1 MHLYKVKVVLDV
13 MAESLA
19 TQSFSSHESSSED
32 DNVLILAAVGLALE
46 EQEQRKR
53 RQRRRR
59 WWVRP
64 WIARREQFGAY
75 HALMSEM
82 EGEEPESYVNF
93 VRMDTQHFQQLLAAV
108 TPLILK
114 EETLMRGS
122 IPPAE
127 RLAVTLRFLASG
139 ML

>member
-1 MHLYKVKVVLDV
+1 M
-13 MAESLA
+13 A

-32 DNVLILAAVGLALE
+32 YTNLLILSAVGLELE

-82 EGEEPESYVNF
+82 EGEDPESFVNF
-93 VRMDTQHFQQLLAAV
+93 VRMDIQHFQQLLVAV

-127 RLAVTLRFLASG
+127 SIAVTLRFLASG

>member
-1 MHLYKVKVVLDV
+1 MKVVLDV

-32 DNVLILAAVGLALE
+32 DNVLILAAVGLELE
-46 EQEQRKR
+46 ELEQRER
-53 RQRRRR
+53 PQRRRR

-75 HALMSEM
+75 HALMREI
-82 EGEEPESYVNF
+82 EGEDPESYVNF
-93 VRMDTQHFQQLLAAV
+93 VRMDAQHFQQLLAAV
-108 TPLILK
+108 TLLILK
-114 EETLMRGS
+114 EETLMRDS

-127 RLAVTLRFLASG
+127 RLNVTLRFLASG

>member
-1 MHLYKVKVVLDV
+1 MKVVLDV

-19 TQSFSSHESSSED
+19 TQSFSSDESSSED
-32 DNVLILAAVGLALE
+32 DNVLILAAVGLELE

-75 HALMSEM
+75 HALMREI
-82 EGEEPESYVNF
+82 EGEDPESYVNF
-93 VRMDTQHFQQLLAAV
+93 VRMDAQHFQQLLAAV
-108 TPLILK
+108 TLLILK
-114 EETLMRGS
+114 EETLM
-122 IPPAE
+122 
-127 RLAVTLRFLASG
+127 
-139 ML
+139 